1 MDRPFCWKTKQL
13 GRRRRQT
20 SAQEDGRASFAM
32 RYDDDEA
39 YVDVFA
45 NARNTENTTENTTGR
60 SLVRRELL
68 GKEIIKQQ
76 RELLDCEARRA
87 DEAERELERVCAH
100 ADALSRRLDE
110 LSMAFAVSRR
120 RRRRSGSSSSS
131 SSSDEDEEHN
141 RRRNASEL
149 SAQNSRLQIEN
160 DRLRRD
166 MEEME
171 TRHRR
176 ELSEAK
182 KMSASTG
189 GDAFTAEERRA
200 LLREIA
206 GARKEIAVAKEA
218 RAKALSEAIDLR
230 TKLEA
235 EQLRSTTTTTKETTP
250 PRTPEWAN
258 IDWDAAYAEMDAVKA
273 SKAASRLAA
282 EKQPAQQKQEWEK
295 IDWDAA
301 YAEID
306 ATRAANK

>member
-1 MDRPFCWKTKQL
+1 M
-13 GRRRRQT
+13 
-20 SAQEDGRASFAM
+20 SFAM

-45 NARNTENTTENTTGR
+45 NARRENTTENTTGR

-235 EQLRSTTTTTKETTP
+235 EQLRSTTTTKETTP

>member
-1 MDRPFCWKTKQL
+1 
-13 GRRRRQT
+13 
-20 SAQEDGRASFAM
+20 M
-32 RYDDDEA
+32 RYDDDDEA

-45 NARNTENTTENTTGR
+45 NARRENTTENTTGR

-110 LSMAFAVSRR
+110 ISMAFAVSRR

-131 SSSDEDEEHN
+131 SSSEEDEVEDN
-141 RRRNASEL
+141 RRRGGRRNASEL

-182 KMSASTG
+182 NMSALTSTG
-189 GDAFTAEERRA
+189 GHAFTAEERRA

-206 GARKEIAVAKEA
+206 EARKEIAVAKEA

-235 EQLRSTTTTTKETTP
+235 EQLRSTTTTKETTP

-301 YAEID
+301 YAEMD

>member
-1 MDRPFCWKTKQL
+1 
-13 GRRRRQT
+13 
-20 SAQEDGRASFAM
+20 M

-45 NARNTENTTENTTGR
+45 NARRENTTENTTGR

-110 LSMAFAVSRR
+110 VSMAFAVSRR
-120 RRRRSGSSSSS
+120 RPGSSSSS
-131 SSSDEDEEHN
+131 DDEEDEG
-141 RRRNASEL
+141 RRRRRGQSASEL

-160 DRLRRD
+160 DRLKRD

-182 KMSASTG
+182 KMVASTVG
-189 GDAFTAEERRA
+189 GAFTAEERRT

-206 GARKEIAVAKEA
+206 EARKEIAVAKEA

-235 EQLRSTTTTTKETTP
+235 EQLRSSSTTTTTKETTP

-301 YAEID
+301 YAEMD

>member
-1 MDRPFCWKTKQL
+1 
-13 GRRRRQT
+13 
-20 SAQEDGRASFAM
+20 M
-32 RYDDDEA
+32 RYDDDDEDDDDEA

-45 NARNTENTTENTTGR
+45 NARENTENTTGR

-110 LSMAFAVSRR
+110 VSMAFAVSRR
-120 RRRRSGSSSSS
+120 RSGSSSSS
-131 SSSDEDEEHN
+131 DDEEDEG
-141 RRRNASEL
+141 RRRRRGQSASEL

-160 DRLRRD
+160 DRLKRD

-182 KMSASTG
+182 KMVASTVG
-189 GDAFTAEERRA
+189 GAFTAEERRT

-206 GARKEIAVAKEA
+206 EARKEIAVAKEA

-235 EQLRSTTTTTKETTP
+235 EQLRSMTKGGGGGGEETTP
-250 PRTPEWAN
+250 PKTPEWAN

-282 EKQPAQQKQEWEK
+282 EKQPAQQKEEWEK

-301 YAEID
+301 YAEMD
-306 ATRAANK
+306 ATRAVVSR

>member
-1 MDRPFCWKTKQL
+1 
-13 GRRRRQT
+13 
-20 SAQEDGRASFAM
+20 M
-32 RYDDDEA
+32 RYDDEA

-45 NARNTENTTENTTGR
+45 NAKREKTENTTGR

-110 LSMAFAVSRR
+110 ISMAFAVSRR
-120 RRRRSGSSSSS
+120 RRRRSRSSSSS
-131 SSSDEDEEHN
+131 SSSDEDEDEEHN
-141 RRRNASEL
+141 RGRRNASEL

-166 MEEME
+166 MEDME

-206 GARKEIAVAKEA
+206 EARKEIAVAKEA

-235 EQLRSTTTTTKETTP
+235 EQLRSTTTKETTP

-301 YAEID
+301 YAEMD

>member
-1 MDRPFCWKTKQL
+1 
-13 GRRRRQT
+13 
-20 SAQEDGRASFAM
+20 M
-32 RYDDDEA
+32 RYDDDDEDDDDEA

-45 NARNTENTTENTTGR
+45 NARENTENTTGR

-110 LSMAFAVSRR
+110 VSMAFAVSRR
-120 RRRRSGSSSSS
+120 RSGSSSSS
-131 SSSDEDEEHN
+131 DDEEDEG
-141 RRRNASEL
+141 RRRRRGQSASEL

-160 DRLRRD
+160 DRLKRD

-182 KMSASTG
+182 KMVASTVG
-189 GDAFTAEERRA
+189 GAFTAEERRT

-206 GARKEIAVAKEA
+206 EARKEIAVAKEA

-235 EQLRSTTTTTKETTP
+235 EQLRSMTNGGGGGGEETTP
-250 PRTPEWAN
+250 PKTPEWAN

-282 EKQPAQQKQEWEK
+282 ETQPAQQKEEWEK

-301 YAEID
+301 YAEMD
-306 ATRAANK
+306 ATRAVVSR

>member
-1 MDRPFCWKTKQL
+1 
-13 GRRRRQT
+13 
-20 SAQEDGRASFAM
+20 M
-32 RYDDDEA
+32 RYDDEA

-45 NARNTENTTENTTGR
+45 NAKREKTENTTGR

-110 LSMAFAVSRR
+110 ISMAFAESRR
-120 RRRRSGSSSSS
+120 RRSRSSSSS
-131 SSSDEDEEHN
+131 SSSDEEHN
-141 RRRNASEL
+141 RRRGGRRNASEL

-206 GARKEIAVAKEA
+206 EARKEIAVAKEA

-235 EQLRSTTTTTKETTP
+235 EQLRSTTTKETTP

-301 YAEID
+301 YAEMD

>member
-1 MDRPFCWKTKQL
+1 
-13 GRRRRQT
+13 
-20 SAQEDGRASFAM
+20 M
-32 RYDDDEA
+32 RYDDDDEDDDDDEA

-45 NARNTENTTENTTGR
+45 NARENTENTTGR

-110 LSMAFAVSRR
+110 VSMAFAVSRR
-120 RRRRSGSSSSS
+120 RSGSSSSS
-131 SSSDEDEEHN
+131 DDEEDEG
-141 RRRNASEL
+141 RRRRRGQSASEL

-160 DRLRRD
+160 DRLKRD

-182 KMSASTG
+182 KMVASTVG
-189 GDAFTAEERRA
+189 GAFTAEQRRT

-206 GARKEIAVAKEA
+206 EARKEIAVAKEA

-235 EQLRSTTTTTKETTP
+235 EQLRSMTKGGGGGGEETTP
-250 PRTPEWAN
+250 PKTPEWAN

-282 EKQPAQQKQEWEK
+282 ETQPAQQKEEWGK

-301 YAEID
+301 YAEMD
-306 ATRAANK
+306 ATRAVVSR

>member
-1 MDRPFCWKTKQL
+1 
-13 GRRRRQT
+13 
-20 SAQEDGRASFAM
+20 M
-32 RYDDDEA
+32 RYDDEA

-45 NARNTENTTENTTGR
+45 NAKREKTENTTGR

-110 LSMAFAVSRR
+110 ISMAFAESRR
-120 RRRRSGSSSSS
+120 RRSRSSSSS
-131 SSSDEDEEHN
+131 SSSDEEHN
-141 RRRNASEL
+141 RRRGGRRNASEL

-206 GARKEIAVAKEA
+206 EARKEIAVAKEA

-235 EQLRSTTTTTKETTP
+235 EQLRSTTTKETTP

-282 EKQPAQQKQEWEK
+282 EKQPAQQKQDWEK

-301 YAEID
+301 YAEMD

>member
-1 MDRPFCWKTKQL
+1 
-13 GRRRRQT
+13 
-20 SAQEDGRASFAM
+20 M

-45 NARNTENTTENTTGR
+45 NARRENTTENTTGR

-110 LSMAFAVSRR
+110 ISMAFAVSRR

-131 SSSDEDEEHN
+131 SSDEDEVEDN
-141 RRRNASEL
+141 RHRGGRRNASEL

-166 MEEME
+166 IEEME

-182 KMSASTG
+182 KMSALTSTG

-206 GARKEIAVAKEA
+206 EARKEIAVAKEA

-235 EQLRSTTTTTKETTP
+235 EQLRSSSSTTTTTTTKETTP

-301 YAEID
+301 YAEMD

>member
-1 MDRPFCWKTKQL
+1 
-13 GRRRRQT
+13 
-20 SAQEDGRASFAM
+20 M
-32 RYDDDEA
+32 RYDDDDDEDDDDEA

-45 NARNTENTTENTTGR
+45 NARENTENTTGR

-110 LSMAFAVSRR
+110 VSMAFAVSRR
-120 RRRRSGSSSSS
+120 RSGSSSSS
-131 SSSDEDEEHN
+131 DDEEDEG
-141 RRRNASEL
+141 RRRRRGQSASEL

-160 DRLRRD
+160 DRLKRD

-182 KMSASTG
+182 KMVASTVG
-189 GDAFTAEERRA
+189 GAFTAEERRT

-206 GARKEIAVAKEA
+206 EARKEIAVAKEA

-235 EQLRSTTTTTKETTP
+235 EQLRSMTKGGGGGGEETTP
-250 PRTPEWAN
+250 PKTPEWAN

-282 EKQPAQQKQEWEK
+282 ETQPAQQKEEWEK

-301 YAEID
+301 YAEMD
-306 ATRAANK
+306 ATRAVVSR

>member
-1 MDRPFCWKTKQL
+1 
-13 GRRRRQT
+13 
-20 SAQEDGRASFAM
+20 M
-32 RYDDDEA
+32 RYDDEDDDDDDEAYVDEA

-45 NARNTENTTENTTGR
+45 NARENTENTTGR

-110 LSMAFAVSRR
+110 VSMAFAVSRR
-120 RRRRSGSSSSS
+120 RPGSSSSS
-131 SSSDEDEEHN
+131 DDEEDEG
-141 RRRNASEL
+141 RRRRRGQSASEL

-160 DRLRRD
+160 DRLKRD

-182 KMSASTG
+182 KMVASTVG
-189 GDAFTAEERRA
+189 GAFTAEERRT

-206 GARKEIAVAKEA
+206 EARKEIAVAKEA

-235 EQLRSTTTTTKETTP
+235 EQLRSMTKGGGGGGGEETTP
-250 PRTPEWAN
+250 PKTPEWAN

-282 EKQPAQQKQEWEK
+282 ETQPAQQKEEWEK

-301 YAEID
+301 YAEMD
-306 ATRAANK
+306 ATRAVVSR

>member
-1 MDRPFCWKTKQL
+1 
-13 GRRRRQT
+13 
-20 SAQEDGRASFAM
+20 M
-32 RYDDDEA
+32 RYDDDDEDDDDEA

-45 NARNTENTTENTTGR
+45 NARENTENTTGR

-110 LSMAFAVSRR
+110 VSMAFAVSRR
-120 RRRRSGSSSSS
+120 RSGSSSSS
-131 SSSDEDEEHN
+131 DDEEDEG
-141 RRRNASEL
+141 RRRRRGQSASEL

-160 DRLRRD
+160 DRLKRD

-182 KMSASTG
+182 KMVASTVG
-189 GDAFTAEERRA
+189 GAFTAEERRT

-206 GARKEIAVAKEA
+206 EARKEIAVAKEA

-235 EQLRSTTTTTKETTP
+235 EQLRSMTKGGGGGGEETTP
-250 PRTPEWAN
+250 PKTPEWAN

-282 EKQPAQQKQEWEK
+282 ETQPAQQKEEWEK

-301 YAEID
+301 YAEIN
-306 ATRAANK
+306 ATRAVVSR

>member
-1 MDRPFCWKTKQL
+1 
-13 GRRRRQT
+13 
-20 SAQEDGRASFAM
+20 M
-32 RYDDDEA
+32 RYDDDDEDDDDEA

-45 NARNTENTTENTTGR
+45 NARENTENTTGR

-110 LSMAFAVSRR
+110 VSVAFAVS
-120 RRRRSGSSSSS
+120 RRRSGSSSSS
-131 SSSDEDEEHN
+131 DDEEDKG
-141 RRRNASEL
+141 RRRRRGQSASEL

-160 DRLRRD
+160 DRLKRD

-182 KMSASTG
+182 KMVASTVG
-189 GDAFTAEERRA
+189 GAFTAEERRT

-206 GARKEIAVAKEA
+206 EARKEIAVAKEA

-235 EQLRSTTTTTKETTP
+235 EQLRSMTKGGGGGGEETTP
-250 PRTPEWAN
+250 PKTPEWAN

-282 EKQPAQQKQEWEK
+282 ETQPAQQKEEWEK

-301 YAEID
+301 YAEMD
-306 ATRAANK
+306 ATRAVVSR

>member
-1 MDRPFCWKTKQL
+1 
-13 GRRRRQT
+13 
-20 SAQEDGRASFAM
+20 M
-32 RYDDDEA
+32 RYDDEA

-45 NARNTENTTENTTGR
+45 NAKREKTENTTGR

-110 LSMAFAVSRR
+110 ISMAFAESRR
-120 RRRRSGSSSSS
+120 RRSRSSSSS
-131 SSSDEDEEHN
+131 SSSDEEHN
-141 RRRNASEL
+141 RRRGGRRNASEL

-206 GARKEIAVAKEA
+206 EARKEIAVAKEA

-235 EQLRSTTTTTKETTP
+235 EQLRSTTTKETTP

-282 EKQPAQQKQEWEK
+282 AKQPAQQKQEWEK

-301 YAEID
+301 YAEMD

>member
-1 MDRPFCWKTKQL
+1 
-13 GRRRRQT
+13 
-20 SAQEDGRASFAM
+20 M
-32 RYDDDEA
+32 RYDDDDEDDDDEA

-45 NARNTENTTENTTGR
+45 NARENTENTTGR

-110 LSMAFAVSRR
+110 VSMAFAVSRR
-120 RRRRSGSSSSS
+120 RSGSSSSS
-131 SSSDEDEEHN
+131 DDEEDEG
-141 RRRNASEL
+141 RRRRGQSASEL

-160 DRLRRD
+160 DRLKRD

-182 KMSASTG
+182 KMVASTVG
-189 GDAFTAEERRA
+189 GAFTAEERRT

-206 GARKEIAVAKEA
+206 EARKEIAVAKEA

-235 EQLRSTTTTTKETTP
+235 EQLRSMTKGGGGGGEETTP
-250 PRTPEWAN
+250 PKTPEWAN

-282 EKQPAQQKQEWEK
+282 ETQPAQQKEEWGK

-301 YAEID
+301 YAEMD
-306 ATRAANK
+306 ATRAVVSR

>member
-1 MDRPFCWKTKQL
+1 V
-13 GRRRRQT
+13 
-20 SAQEDGRASFAM
+20 SFAM

-45 NARNTENTTENTTGR
+45 NARRENTTENTTGR

-110 LSMAFAVSRR
+110 ISMAFAVSRR
-120 RRRRSGSSSSS
+120 RRRRSRSSSSS
-131 SSSDEDEEHN
+131 SSSDEDEDGEHN
-141 RRRNASEL
+141 RGRRNASEL

-206 GARKEIAVAKEA
+206 EARKEIAVAKEA

-235 EQLRSTTTTTKETTP
+235 EQLRSTTTTTTTTTTTKETTP

-306 ATRAANK
+306 TTRAANK

>member
-1 MDRPFCWKTKQL
+1 
-13 GRRRRQT
+13 
-20 SAQEDGRASFAM
+20 M

-45 NARNTENTTENTTGR
+45 NARRENTTENTTGR

-110 LSMAFAVSRR
+110 ISMAFAVSRR
-120 RRRRSGSSSSS
+120 RRRRSRSSSSS
-131 SSSDEDEEHN
+131 SSSDEDEDEEHN
-141 RRRNASEL
+141 RGRRNASEL

-171 TRHRR
+171 ARHRR

-206 GARKEIAVAKEA
+206 EARKEIAVAKEA

-235 EQLRSTTTTTKETTP
+235 EQLRSTTTKETTP

-301 YAEID
+301 YAEMD

>member
-1 MDRPFCWKTKQL
+1 
-13 GRRRRQT
+13 
-20 SAQEDGRASFAM
+20 M
-32 RYDDDEA
+32 RYDDDDEDDDDEA

-45 NARNTENTTENTTGR
+45 NARENTENTTGR

-110 LSMAFAVSRR
+110 VSMAFAVSRR
-120 RRRRSGSSSSS
+120 RSGSSSSS
-131 SSSDEDEEHN
+131 DDEEDEG
-141 RRRNASEL
+141 RRRRRGQSASEL

-160 DRLRRD
+160 DRLKRD

-182 KMSASTG
+182 KMVASTVG
-189 GDAFTAEERRA
+189 GAFTAEERRT

-206 GARKEIAVAKEA
+206 EARKEIAVAKEA

-235 EQLRSTTTTTKETTP
+235 EQLRSMTKGGGGGGEETTP
-250 PRTPEWAN
+250 PKTPEWAN

-282 EKQPAQQKQEWEK
+282 ETQPAQQKEEWGK

-301 YAEID
+301 YAEMD
-306 ATRAANK
+306 ATRAVVSR

>member
-1 MDRPFCWKTKQL
+1 
-13 GRRRRQT
+13 
-20 SAQEDGRASFAM
+20 M
-32 RYDDDEA
+32 RYDDDDEDDDDDEA

-45 NARNTENTTENTTGR
+45 NARENTENTTGR

-110 LSMAFAVSRR
+110 VSMAFAVSRR
-120 RRRRSGSSSSS
+120 RSGSSSSS
-131 SSSDEDEEHN
+131 DDEEDEG
-141 RRRNASEL
+141 RRRRGQSASEL

-160 DRLRRD
+160 DRLKRD

-182 KMSASTG
+182 KMVASTVG
-189 GDAFTAEERRA
+189 GAFTAEQRRT

-206 GARKEIAVAKEA
+206 EARKEIAVAKEA

-235 EQLRSTTTTTKETTP
+235 EQLRSMTKGGGGGGEETTP
-250 PRTPEWAN
+250 PKTPEWAN

-282 EKQPAQQKQEWEK
+282 ETQPAQQKEEWGK

-301 YAEID
+301 YAEMD
-306 ATRAANK
+306 ATRAVVSR

>member
-1 MDRPFCWKTKQL
+1 
-13 GRRRRQT
+13 
-20 SAQEDGRASFAM
+20 M
-32 RYDDDEA
+32 RYDDDDEDDDDDEA

-45 NARNTENTTENTTGR
+45 NARENTENTTGR

-110 LSMAFAVSRR
+110 VSMAFAVSRR
-120 RRRRSGSSSSS
+120 RSGSSSSS
-131 SSSDEDEEHN
+131 DDEEDEG
-141 RRRNASEL
+141 RRRRGQSASEL

-160 DRLRRD
+160 DRLKRD

-182 KMSASTG
+182 KMVASTVG
-189 GDAFTAEERRA
+189 GAFTAEERRT

-206 GARKEIAVAKEA
+206 EARKEIAVAKEA

-235 EQLRSTTTTTKETTP
+235 EQLRSMTKGGGGGGEETTP
-250 PRTPEWAN
+250 PKTPEWAN

-282 EKQPAQQKQEWEK
+282 EKQPAQQKEEWEK

-301 YAEID
+301 YAEMD
-306 ATRAANK
+306 ATRAVVSR

>member
-1 MDRPFCWKTKQL
+1 
-13 GRRRRQT
+13 
-20 SAQEDGRASFAM
+20 M
-32 RYDDDEA
+32 RYDDDDEDDDDEA

-45 NARNTENTTENTTGR
+45 NARENTENTTGR

-110 LSMAFAVSRR
+110 VSVAFAVS
-120 RRRRSGSSSSS
+120 RRRSGSSSSS
-131 SSSDEDEEHN
+131 DDEEDEG
-141 RRRNASEL
+141 RRRRRGQSASEL

-160 DRLRRD
+160 DRLKRD

-182 KMSASTG
+182 KMVASTVG
-189 GDAFTAEERRA
+189 GAFTAEERRT

-206 GARKEIAVAKEA
+206 EARKEIAVAKEA

-235 EQLRSTTTTTKETTP
+235 EQLRSMTKGGGGGGEETTP
-250 PRTPEWAN
+250 PKTPEWAN

-282 EKQPAQQKQEWEK
+282 ETQPAQQKEEWEK

-301 YAEID
+301 YAEMD
-306 ATRAANK
+306 ATRAVVSR

>member
-1 MDRPFCWKTKQL
+1 
-13 GRRRRQT
+13 
-20 SAQEDGRASFAM
+20 M
-32 RYDDDEA
+32 RYDDDDEDDDDEA

-45 NARNTENTTENTTGR
+45 NARENTENTTGR

-110 LSMAFAVSRR
+110 VSMAFAVSRR
-120 RRRRSGSSSSS
+120 RSGSSSSS
-131 SSSDEDEEHN
+131 DDEEDEG
-141 RRRNASEL
+141 RRRRRGQSASEL

-160 DRLRRD
+160 DRLKRD

-182 KMSASTG
+182 KMVASTVG
-189 GDAFTAEERRA
+189 GAFTAEERRT

-206 GARKEIAVAKEA
+206 EARKEIAVAKEA

-235 EQLRSTTTTTKETTP
+235 EQLRSMTKGGGGGGEETTP
-250 PRTPEWAN
+250 PKTPEWAN

-282 EKQPAQQKQEWEK
+282 ETQPAQQKEEWEK

-301 YAEID
+301 YAEMD
-306 ATRAANK
+306 ATRAVVSR

>member
-1 MDRPFCWKTKQL
+1 
-13 GRRRRQT
+13 
-20 SAQEDGRASFAM
+20 M
-32 RYDDDEA
+32 RYDDDDEDDDDEA

-45 NARNTENTTENTTGR
+45 NARENTENTTGR

-110 LSMAFAVSRR
+110 VSMAFAVSRR
-120 RRRRSGSSSSS
+120 RSGSSSSS
-131 SSSDEDEEHN
+131 DDEEDKG
-141 RRRNASEL
+141 RRRRRGQSASEL

-160 DRLRRD
+160 DRLKRD

-182 KMSASTG
+182 KMVASTVG
-189 GDAFTAEERRA
+189 GAFTAEERRT

-206 GARKEIAVAKEA
+206 EARKEIAVAKEA

-235 EQLRSTTTTTKETTP
+235 EQLRSMTKGGGGGGEETTP
-250 PRTPEWAN
+250 PKTPEWAN

-282 EKQPAQQKQEWEK
+282 EKQPAQQKEEWEK

-301 YAEID
+301 YAEMD
-306 ATRAANK
+306 ATRAVVSR

>member
-1 MDRPFCWKTKQL
+1 
-13 GRRRRQT
+13 
-20 SAQEDGRASFAM
+20 M
-32 RYDDDEA
+32 RYDDDDEDDDDDEA

-45 NARNTENTTENTTGR
+45 NARENTENTTGR

-110 LSMAFAVSRR
+110 VSMAFAVSRR
-120 RRRRSGSSSSS
+120 RSGSSSSS
-131 SSSDEDEEHN
+131 DDEEDEG
-141 RRRNASEL
+141 RRRRGQSASEL

-160 DRLRRD
+160 DRLKRD

-182 KMSASTG
+182 KMVASTVG
-189 GDAFTAEERRA
+189 GAFTAEERRT

-206 GARKEIAVAKEA
+206 EARKEIAVAKEA

-235 EQLRSTTTTTKETTP
+235 EQLRSMTKGGGGGGEETTP
-250 PRTPEWAN
+250 PKTPEWAN

-282 EKQPAQQKQEWEK
+282 ETQPAQQKEEWEK

-301 YAEID
+301 YAEMD
-306 ATRAANK
+306 ATRAVVSR

>member
-1 MDRPFCWKTKQL
+1 
-13 GRRRRQT
+13 
-20 SAQEDGRASFAM
+20 M

-45 NARNTENTTENTTGR
+45 NARRENTTENTTGR

-110 LSMAFAVSRR
+110 ISMAFAVSRR

-131 SSSDEDEEHN
+131 SSDEDEVEDN
-141 RRRNASEL
+141 RHRGGRRNASEL

-166 MEEME
+166 IEEME

-182 KMSASTG
+182 KMSALTSTG

-206 GARKEIAVAKEA
+206 EARKEIAVAKEA

-235 EQLRSTTTTTKETTP
+235 EQETTP

-301 YAEID
+301 YAEMD

>member
-1 MDRPFCWKTKQL
+1 
-13 GRRRRQT
+13 
-20 SAQEDGRASFAM
+20 M
-32 RYDDDEA
+32 RYDDDDEDDDDEA

-45 NARNTENTTENTTGR
+45 NARENTENTTGR

-110 LSMAFAVSRR
+110 VSMAFAVSRR
-120 RRRRSGSSSSS
+120 RSGSSSSS
-131 SSSDEDEEHN
+131 DDEEDEG
-141 RRRNASEL
+141 RRRRGQSASEL

-160 DRLRRD
+160 DRLKRD

-182 KMSASTG
+182 KMVASTVG
-189 GDAFTAEERRA
+189 GAFTAEERRT

-206 GARKEIAVAKEA
+206 EARKEIAVAKEA

-235 EQLRSTTTTTKETTP
+235 EQLRSMTKGGGGGGEETTP
-250 PRTPEWAN
+250 PKTPEWAN

-282 EKQPAQQKQEWEK
+282 ETQPAQQKEEWEK

-301 YAEID
+301 YAEMD
-306 ATRAANK
+306 ATRAVVSR